1 MSARKQNKGTTQKPR
16 DLLAELP
23 FVKNNPKGRRNF
35 WNVKKSDDPM
45 QQSSIGTD
53 YALAWLR
60 YEVRPE
66 NNGMDTCLACIVA
79 DMPRKLGHIEISF
92 LSMVG
97 FAAKKGLSEAER
109 INAYWNKCEAAD
121 AA

>member
-1 MSARKQNKGTTQKPR
+1 MSARKKNKRVTR
-16 DLLAELP
+16 LAELP
-23 FVKNNPKGRRNF
+23 FVKSTPKARRNF

-45 QQSSIGTD
+45 QQGNLGIE

-60 YEVRPE
+60 YEVKPE
-66 NNGMDTCLACIVA
+66 NNGMDTCLACIVS

-97 FAAKKGLSEAER
+97 FASKKGLSEAER
-109 INAYWNKCEAAD
+109 INAYWRKCEAAD

>member
-1 MSARKQNKGTTQKPR
+1 MSARKQNKGTARKPR
-16 DLLAELP
+16 DPLAELP
-23 FVKNNPKGRRNF
+23 FVKDTPKARRNF
-35 WNVKKSDDPM
+35 WSVKKSDDPM
-45 QQSSIGTD
+45 QQSRIGTD

-66 NNGMDTCLACIVA
+66 NNGMDTCLACIVG
-79 DMPRKLGHIEISF
+79 DMPRKLGHIEIAF